1 MASATDQPRPMQ
13 GIKRQHSFSQDDD
26 QDAQRASEK
35 RMRLDSTGPTLATR
49 QEGIATWL
57 EATTRG
63 ADEYTPDP
71 RHQADMQSIATQP
84 HTQHHDSDARQG
96 EHIRPSASPIT
107 PYRKDHNTHTTNF
120 ARQHTP
126 SSWFPTPRNAG
137 LDGPEHQQQQADPEI
152 VHDPADHPQY
162 REVNL
167 RAHKIFLQGVR
178 EPLPE
183 HVANLVYQVQHS
195 SSSNSNSNN
204 NNGSIGPSSRDPTT
218 SEIEAD
224 TVLQNLSL
232 GQTTKPMIARI
243 FTQRILPRRHP
254 FDVYSRTFCAPFAR
268 WTEPDPGESL
278 DSVDLQMLAI
288 PLGTSAPDILY
299 GYDLQNSFSHA
310 QRCFLQGRD
319 LEGELQV
326 PFLVI
331 ECVGDQYGPEGG
343 GSMFTATN
351 RCLRNAAACVDIAG
365 NLIEEARGHH
375 DQSAAHWQGIDS
387 QVFSVATNG
396 TEARLY
402 VSWRPEGDSEV
413 VNTAIVKCFLLQDAQ
428 HYLELRKVVRGIID
442 WGKGRRLEQLRF
454 ALDFMSQRTGYDRN
468 KSEDM
473 DSLM

>member
-1 MASATDQPRPMQ
+1 MQ

-49 QEGIATWL
+49 QEGITTWL

-71 RHQADMQSIATQP
+71 RRQADMQSIVTQ
-84 HTQHHDSDARQG
+84 HQHHDSDIRQG
-96 EHIRPSASPIT
+96 DHIRLSASPIT
-107 PYRKDHNTHTTNF
+107 PYRKDHHTHTTNF

-137 LDGPEHQQQQADPEI
+137 LDGPEHQQQQADSGI

-195 SSSNSNSNN
+195 SSSNNNNN

-224 TVLQNLSL
+224 TLLQNLNL

-254 FDVYSRTFCAPFAR
+254 FDVYSRTFGAPFAR
-268 WTEPDPGESL
+268 WAPYDPGSSP
-278 DSVDLQMLAI
+278 DSEDLRVLAI
-288 PLGTSAPDILY
+288 PLGSSAPDILY

-310 QRCFLQGRD
+310 QRCFLQAMD
-319 LEGELQV
+319 LESELQV
-326 PFLVI
+326 PFLAV

-365 NLIEEARGHH
+365 NLTNEVRQYDQGAYWSGIE
-375 DQSAAHWQGIDS
+375 S

-402 VSWRPEGDSEV
+402 VSWRPEGDSLT
-413 VNTAIVKCFLLQDAQ
+413 VNTAVVKCFLLQDAH
-428 HYLELRKVVRGIID
+428 HYLELRKVIRGIID
-442 WGKGRRLEQLRF
+442 WGKGRRLEQLRY
-454 ALDFMSQRTGYDRN
+454 ALDFMSQRTGYQKN